1 MNNPIDIWIVAH
13 NVISP
18 LGVTTQE
25 NYAAIQKGKT
35 AIKTNQ
41 AGQTVSAIGADML
54 LPFLV
59 EKNIPLGY
67 TYFEELLIRS
77 VKDVVSTS
85 SIDTSSN
92 RVIFILSTTKGNID
106 LLEKE
111 HTKEQLLLSY
121 SAKAVSGYFSNPNK
135 PVVVSNACIS
145 GIMALLVAKRLI
157 VSKQYDHAIVMG
169 ADVLSKF
176 VVSGFQS
183 LSAMSQLPCKP
194 FDENR
199 TGISLGEAAATM
211 IVSKEKN
218 TGSIST
224 IKITGGGL
232 SNDANHISGPSK
244 TGEELAMAI
253 TQALKESKLNALEV
267 DFISA
272 HGTATVYND
281 EMEAKAF
288 ELAGLSSKPVNSLKG
303 SIGHTLGAAGL
314 VESALNIEGLLRNEV
329 LPTVGFETLGV
340 SKSIAVS
347 ARLRKTET
355 KVCLKTGSGFGGCNA
370 AIVFEKH
377 SA

>member
-1 MNNPIDIWIVAH
+1 MDFWVVAH

-41 AGQTVSAIGADML
+41 AGQTVSAIEPDFL
-54 LPFLV
+54 PPFLV
-59 EKNIPLGY
+59 EKKIPFGY
-67 TYFEELLIRS
+67 TSFEELLIRS
-77 VKDVVSTS
+77 VKDAVSFS

-92 RVIFILSTTKGNID
+92 RVLFILSTTKGNID

-121 SAKAVSGYFSNPNK
+121 SVKAVSGYFSNPNK

-157 VSKQYDHAIVMG
+157 ESKQYDHAIVMG

-176 VVSGFQS
+176 VLAGFQS

-194 FDENR
+194 FDKDR
-199 TGISLGEAAATM
+199 TGISLGEAAAT
-211 IVSKEKN
+211 IVVSKEKN
-218 TGSIST
+218 VGSIST

-244 TGEELAMAI
+244 TGDELAMAI
-253 TQALKESKLNALEV
+253 NQALKESKLNASDV

-288 ELAGLSSKPVNSLKG
+288 ELAGLLSKPVNSLKG

-314 VESALNIEGLLRNEV
+314 VESALNIEGLLHNEI

-340 SKSIAVS
+340 SKSIGVS
-347 ARLRKTET
+347 AHLKKTET
-355 KVCLKTGSGFGGCNA
+355 NVCLKTGSGFGGCNA
-370 AIVFEKH
+370 AIIFEKH
-377 SA
+377 LA